1 MSKYTVEKGCGSLT
15 LIHVTEPN
23 EKGETLLIEL
33 SECTNPG
40 GKNALPVLWKK
51 HGFIDRVLETYIC
64 IHTYVTDTEGNCFG
78 RYNPQT
84 KLSDD
89 GKRHVINFDW
99 MFENTEENK
108 QKLIDEC
115 IRIFESATGKSAT
128 QEKIEKCEAYAKE
141 NDLEIVNEK
150 PDGWHE
156 LLGIYTPSGSVVIT
170 NRKTFKQ
177 KEYKRALYVYQKE
190 VVIYAQYVVGTHKR
204 RNKRK
209 L

>member
-1 MSKYTVEKGCGSLT
+1 MKIMSKYTIEKGCGSLT
-15 LIHVTEPN
+15 WIHVTEPN

-51 HGFIDRVLETYIC
+51 HGFIDRVLDTYIC
-64 IHTYVTDTEGNCFG
+64 IHTYVTDTEGNCYG

-84 KLSDD
+84 KLSED
-89 GKRHVINFDW
+89 GKRSVINFDW

-115 IRIFESATGKSAT
+115 IHIFESVRGKSAT

-141 NDLEIVNEK
+141 NNLEIVSEK
-150 PDGWHE
+150 PEGWRE
-156 LLGIYTPSGSVVIT
+156 LNGVYCPHGSVVIT
-170 NRKTFKQ
+170 NQ
-177 KEYKRALYVYQKE
+177 KSFRDKDY
-190 VVIYAQYVVGTHKR
+190 I
-204 RNKRK
+204 RK
-209 L
+209 LWIY